1 MNESVGY
8 GADVSMNDADI
19 GINEVTDVGYEMT
32 KSDAGSS
39 TPVDDGV
46 QSNVDNN
53 VTDIEG
59 DPTDVTE
66 NTDNDGEMTKN
77 GEDVP
82 VDYEKIMREDL
93 EILRA
98 NFPEL
103 SGIRDIS
110 ELSGAM
116 RYAALRDLGLTA
128 IEAYLAT
135 SHRVVKK
142 DTRSHL
148 SSAVSHTAG
157 IPGGSM
163 SRGELA
169 VAREL
174 FSGMTDSELYSLYKR
189 VTH

>member
-19 GINEVTDVGYEMT
+19 GINEVTDAGYEMT
-32 KSDAGSS
+32 KSDAGSL

-46 QSNVDNN
+46 QPNVDDN
-53 VTDIEG
+53 VTNIEG
-59 DPTDVTE
+59 NPTDVTE

-135 SHRVVKK
+135 SHRVVKR

-174 FSGMTDSELYSLYKR
+174 FSGMTDSELYNLYKR